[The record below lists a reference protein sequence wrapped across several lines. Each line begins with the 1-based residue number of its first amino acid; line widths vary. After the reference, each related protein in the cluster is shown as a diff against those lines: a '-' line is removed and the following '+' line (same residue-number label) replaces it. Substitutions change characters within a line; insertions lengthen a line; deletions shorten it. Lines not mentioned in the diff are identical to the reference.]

1 MKQAD
6 YAGIT
11 ATLFPGA
18 KLNAVVPLAG
28 GVSADVH
35 RLDLD
40 LADGS
45 TTNVVVRA
53 HGASHSGHTA
63 ELEYRLLESLYQGGV
78 PVPEP
83 LLVDVSGTLLAD
95 PFLVMAF
102 VSGTSAV
109 PAGQEGEHID
119 AMANVLAGIH
129 ALPTANLPPLPARN
143 DPLPEVLD
151 FLPEGAEWQGL
162 QVYLRSLTDT
172 TYAGSPRL
180 LHGDFWPENLL
191 WQNGAVVAILDWED
205 AALGDPLSDVACCRL
220 ELRYK
225 FGVAGMER
233 FTRAYA
239 RHGAGKILMG
249 HTIRRRLLRHRAR
262 CSAATR
268 RVIDRWNHRAIR
280 PAEHEV
286 SAVLHYEVAALVQQT
301 VVEAAHADD
310 VVQVRRPA
318 IGPVLTVVAFP
329 VPRVGAAGEA
339 AVAVAALHRAPQGR

>member
-129 ALPTANLPPLPARN
+129 ALPTANLPRLPARN

-239 RHGAGKILMG
+239 RHGDVDPKRLALWQVYVAAAAQRFMGSWGLAPEREAHMRAQALASIREAGKILMG
-249 HTIRRRLLRHRAR
+249 HT
-262 CSAATR
+262 SPT
-268 RVIDRWNHRAIR
+268 
-280 PAEHEV
+280 PGT
-286 SAVLHYEVAALVQQT
+286 SPVA
-301 VVEAAHADD
+301 
-310 VVQVRRPA
+310 P
-318 IGPVLTVVAFP
+318 P
-329 VPRVGAAGEA
+329 PRS
-339 AVAVAALHRAPQGR
+339 